1 MINGRI
7 GSCLKLNGQCKGH
20 KRVSFDVV
28 EAYDDDHRAA
38 GHVLAYLPF
47 PTFDFE
53 GRQDHRIVPQKCS
66 TGLEVD
72 PILQLRPNAN
82 IVLHFDDMP
91 VETSSEGE
99 QEVPNR
105 YVPHPNWR
113 DSIELARAH
122 RDRALYSG
130 TDGRL
135 HIKITSWF
143 VNHDRQN
150 EYCESRPMTLRP
162 QLFPLLHQRL
172 RRTWADKI
180 RRRDST
186 SHIIV
191 TPTPGAL
198 EDEERT
204 LHVILEK
211 NRLPDTEWQSVL
223 FTLRA
228 IEGGRPQQADRRAVL
243 VHQDVT
249 REALGRGLG
258 IDIDPVH
265 IMVPSG
271 RGQGWLQA
279 QEVRV
284 ITRGQHI
291 PIWWD
296 RRRRIET
303 TPVDATALFQ
313 LGVTRDLAWKT
324 RLAESSDRSTS
335 MYDEVDEEYYQEG
348 GTAERGVPR
357 IEADEEY
364 TDECT
369 LAGSMEDLHDAT
381 LHTYG
386 LFGWHLGIRSSP
398 IHRTEGWNL
407 RDEVQRLWPEI
418 HALRNIINVPALTIP
433 QREIHVIV
441 EFFEGRLA
449 RHGEL
454 PCLRK
459 TFNYRW
465 NHPAIETV
473 YLPPGGTRT
482 DILYHGGYDDVCQ
495 PWKEHK
501 CSVRVDNTILVADD
515 QAQLQNGALI
525 DIWIY
530 DVEEDDPTSF
540 MQRSV
545 TTTPEPEGEEQTWS
559 TLHMPEE
566 SLPITLSIGG
576 ELSALEK
583 INREWR
589 DDGRLHGYTA
599 IHDVSEPPE
608 DLEAV
613 TSKTVILE
621 HPFDLASRIDRT
633 DILALVDIELINP
646 NIAMDRFT
654 LRQVFWLRRAMSF
667 NTVLHFLLA
676 YELCERDMDTRCI
689 LQHNKQRWDRRDES
703 FYVMA
708 NGDYIKLQIIGK
720 DGTGWVDLLEVL
732 RRVERSY
739 QRRSIYG
746 TSASTIATDSFAEAE
761 ELPGSQPDEEPE
773 ECGMMQIGKPQQLT
787 PGSEHIPVQRTH
799 VYDRWCSPQESCS
812 APVAIEL
819 DGLVPPS
826 PAIRVDC
833 SEVLNLRRKLLLE
846 DIETLQGWQHVIKWH
861 DTTQSLM
868 PSCPTWEGTVALRYD
883 IHTDGSSFRNEEGR
897 HAGSGIVT
905 TVHTANGLELAGI
918 DAVELEHGTTA
929 PEAEAAAILIASL
942 RGLQFALRHPK
953 QVCPFWIKFH
963 FDCTSAGYAAAGQ
976 WQAKAHE
983 RFQSITRAVIFA
995 IEEIHG
1001 CNAIEWEHVYGHSG
1015 DPLNEAA
1022 DAASWAAACGW
1033 TQSSS
1038 LRQWLDFLGEGDQN
1052 LQEAVHWLWL
1062 LYASETRPLDGP
1074 RLDNHGKCWWF
1085 TATQRDTG
1093 FTGQHHSLPRCQSK
1107 STDCSS
1113 QTPCKAVRVKM
1124 ATANVLTLHPQNRK
1138 QCGNG
1143 ISARME
1149 SLLRQ
1154 AAEAN
1159 FMFIGIQESRC
1170 KSQGHKFTENFHILS
1185 GPATCRGTGGV
1196 QLWARRRTVMDEGV
1210 LAIHA
1215 QDLRILKANS
1225 RQLIVRLS
1233 TKWANWILVVG
1244 HAPDNKSDEE
1254 TEEWWRQLEVPA
1266 RYKSW
1271 PTFGLIDANGHV
1283 GEYYSNYIGEHGA
1296 SKEDNA
1302 NGRAL
1307 GEWAQLHQLFL
1318 PQTFAETHQGE
1329 HWTWEHGIGKRSRID
1344 YIALPV
1350 EMNAQ
1355 DVMSG
1360 QAIDLDVT
1368 LARTDHVAIQVEFTF
1383 TPIMGKTYNA
1393 AAAITPPESLPD
1405 VSWSTDVHTHA
1416 QWVASTWK
1424 TYQDQAGCVTT
1435 QRRRRKGHLSENTWH
1450 LIGFK
1455 KAARRHL
1462 IDVQKTSS
1470 KAYCRHIFATWAHI
1484 TREDRSVPEPP
1495 SIKWMRQVDHSIASA
1510 QSQYQQVCRAVVQAV
1525 RADDATFYEQLAI
1538 STGKV
1543 AADEGIGGLWK
1554 HIKHLLPRQLQRART
1569 NLRCVGPTNATL
1581 LEHFGDLEAGEVVD
1595 YEELVRRCAEDQE
1608 ATWSELPL
1616 VASLSQ
1622 LPRKSELEAK
1632 CLAVRTGKA
1641 PGLDGIDPSTIK
1653 HWAPQVTDSLYFLF
1667 LKAWT
1672 LGCEPIQWKGGI
1684 LHPIAKTLQPSER
1697 AQDHRG
1703 IAILE
1708 GFGKR
1713 YHAMLRSRLM
1723 RCVLPI
1729 RQLGQFGGYAGQQCL
1744 FPAHILHTTAML
1756 ADQYKLPDGALFI
1769 DIKGA
1774 FHCLLRELAMESRS
1788 QFPPRLQEV
1797 LLKEGFKVEVLS
1809 GLIESSKF
1817 FGIDGAD
1824 PLLARALQDAHRHTW
1839 FTMGGVCMETHRGTR
1854 PGSPLA
1860 DLVFNAMVSVMVQRI
1875 EDALLAI
1882 DDLQLCGDWLGI
1894 PL

>member
-1 MINGRI
+1 MYTCDMYICIRHFGSSFPCGPRSCPYPSEFCFTGSCLTGCGLPETQLEIWFGVNHFSKPCQVSFFYLLLCAGFYIALLVHRSLISAYRWTPGATRYLGGLTCMIRWCVFLWFHLLCGQDSFRVEAKERTQATCPGEVSVVVSQTEPPQALQANVAKLAQSVSSASFKGSTVVEEHQSCNGECYHCRAGALEMLLHKAQQKDGGILWPVWETLVEGDCPRRSVESMESMGRMGGSPKDSQTRIVYGKECLKTPEEQREGKRQGRFQKRKRHGIRIYVHLAVTLLRLPIYSGFDYTMGWGCNTIGDVAISGVAISAGDASGHEQRVGCCSQPSLWLPRPDACRGARTGGQSCPTNLKEYNQRVALGDVQSRTCKESIGGDCGVSTTTSTSLDSAPTRCNRIVEQAIAAVHGAPGDVVRTRRPGDAGNTSSDPCDSGAEQQGSGGTGESIHANHAGDHGEHSGRAQERPRSRRAQSAAPQGADRLCEGSRLGSQRQSRAKGRNCHSRFRQRRSTDWQTTTVYRRTQVIVINGRI

-150 EYCESRPMTLRP
+150 EYCESRPMTIRP

-284 ITRGQHI
+284 VTRGQHI

-296 RRRRIET
+296 SRRRIET

-335 MYDEVDEEYYQEG
+335 MYDEVEEEYYQEG
-348 GTAERGVPR
+348 GTAEREVPR

-398 IHRTEGWNL
+398 IHRIEGWNL

-454 PCLRK
+454 PCLRR

-465 NHPAIETV
+465 NHPAIEAV

-501 CSVRVDNTILVADD
+501 CSVRIDNTILVADD

-530 DVEEDDPTSF
+530 DVEEDDPTSL

-545 TTTPEPEGEEQTWS
+545 ATTPEPEGEEQTWS

-689 LQHNKQRWDRRDES
+689 LQHNKQHWDRRDES

-787 PGSEHIPVQRTH
+787 
-799 VYDRWCSPQESCS
+799 
-812 APVAIEL
+812 
-819 DGLVPPS
+819 
-826 PAIRVDC
+826 
-833 SEVLNLRRKLLLE
+833 
-846 DIETLQGWQHVIKWH
+846 
-861 DTTQSLM
+861 
-868 PSCPTWEGTVALRYD
+868 
-883 IHTDGSSFRNEEGR
+883 
-897 HAGSGIVT
+897 
-905 TVHTANGLELAGI
+905 
-918 DAVELEHGTTA
+918 
-929 PEAEAAAILIASL
+929 
-942 RGLQFALRHPK
+942 
-953 QVCPFWIKFH
+953 
-963 FDCTSAGYAAAGQ
+963 
-976 WQAKAHE
+976 
-983 RFQSITRAVIFA
+983 
-995 IEEIHG
+995 
-1001 CNAIEWEHVYGHSG
+1001 HS
-1015 DPLNEAA
+1015 
-1022 DAASWAAACGW
+1022 
-1033 TQSSS
+1033 
-1038 LRQWLDFLGEGDQN
+1038 
-1052 LQEAVHWLWL
+1052 
-1062 LYASETRPLDGP
+1062 
-1074 RLDNHGKCWWF
+1074 
-1085 TATQRDTG
+1085 
-1093 FTGQHHSLPRCQSK
+1093 
-1107 STDCSS
+1107 
-1113 QTPCKAVRVKM
+1113 
-1124 ATANVLTLHPQNRK
+1124 
-1138 QCGNG
+1138 
-1143 ISARME
+1143 
-1149 SLLRQ
+1149 
-1154 AAEAN
+1154 
-1159 FMFIGIQESRC
+1159 
-1170 KSQGHKFTENFHILS
+1170 
-1185 GPATCRGTGGV
+1185 
-1196 QLWARRRTVMDEGV
+1196 
-1210 LAIHA
+1210 
-1215 QDLRILKANS
+1215 
-1225 RQLIVRLS
+1225 
-1233 TKWANWILVVG
+1233 
-1244 HAPDNKSDEE
+1244 
-1254 TEEWWRQLEVPA
+1254 
-1266 RYKSW
+1266 
-1271 PTFGLIDANGHV
+1271 
-1283 GEYYSNYIGEHGA
+1283 
-1296 SKEDNA
+1296 
-1302 NGRAL
+1302 
-1307 GEWAQLHQLFL
+1307 
-1318 PQTFAETHQGE
+1318 
-1329 HWTWEHGIGKRSRID
+1329 
-1344 YIALPV
+1344 
-1350 EMNAQ
+1350 
-1355 DVMSG
+1355 
-1360 QAIDLDVT
+1360 
-1368 LARTDHVAIQVEFTF
+1368 
-1383 TPIMGKTYNA
+1383 
-1393 AAAITPPESLPD
+1393 
-1405 VSWSTDVHTHA
+1405 
-1416 QWVASTWK
+1416 
-1424 TYQDQAGCVTT
+1424 
-1435 QRRRRKGHLSENTWH
+1435 
-1450 LIGFK
+1450 
-1455 KAARRHL
+1455 
-1462 IDVQKTSS
+1462 
-1470 KAYCRHIFATWAHI
+1470 
-1484 TREDRSVPEPP
+1484 
-1495 SIKWMRQVDHSIASA
+1495 
-1510 QSQYQQVCRAVVQAV
+1510 
-1525 RADDATFYEQLAI
+1525 
-1538 STGKV
+1538 
-1543 AADEGIGGLWK
+1543 
-1554 HIKHLLPRQLQRART
+1554 
-1569 NLRCVGPTNATL
+1569 
-1581 LEHFGDLEAGEVVD
+1581 
-1595 YEELVRRCAEDQE
+1595 CAED
-1608 ATWSELPL
+1608 P
-1616 VASLSQ
+1616 
-1622 LPRKSELEAK
+1622 
-1632 CLAVRTGKA
+1632 CL
-1641 PGLDGIDPSTIK
+1641 
-1653 HWAPQVTDSLYFLF
+1653 
-1667 LKAWT
+1667 
-1672 LGCEPIQWKGGI
+1672 
-1684 LHPIAKTLQPSER
+1684 
-1697 AQDHRG
+1697 
-1703 IAILE
+1703 
-1708 GFGKR
+1708 
-1713 YHAMLRSRLM
+1713 
-1723 RCVLPI
+1723 
-1729 RQLGQFGGYAGQQCL
+1729 
-1744 FPAHILHTTAML
+1744 
-1756 ADQYKLPDGALFI
+1756 
-1769 DIKGA
+1769 
-1774 FHCLLRELAMESRS
+1774 
-1788 QFPPRLQEV
+1788 
-1797 LLKEGFKVEVLS
+1797 
-1809 GLIESSKF
+1809 
-1817 FGIDGAD
+1817 
-1824 PLLARALQDAHRHTW
+1824 
-1839 FTMGGVCMETHRGTR
+1839 
-1854 PGSPLA
+1854 
-1860 DLVFNAMVSVMVQRI
+1860 
-1875 EDALLAI
+1875 
-1882 DDLQLCGDWLGI
+1882 
-1894 PL
+1894 